1 MGYQTYAEYRESIDR
16 DKWRV
21 SIPWVLTRS
30 LHLSD
35 RTAHQYW
42 HGLVENQVYDN
53 AGKRR
58 DGGREQR
65 VHKKCIRT
73 HADDFYHDEDHHSF
87 DGLMHAHDCKRYSP
101 KESQSPAVDGNAQH
115 ER

>member
-35 RTAHQYW
+35 RTAHQRGRDSAKN
-42 HGLVENQVYDN
+42 HVNDN
-53 AGKRR
+53 ADEHR
-58 DGGREQR
+58 DGG
-65 VHKKCIRT
+65 
-73 HADDFYHDEDHHSF
+73 
-87 DGLMHAHDCKRYSP
+87 
-101 KESQSPAVDGNAQH
+101 H
-115 ER
+115 E